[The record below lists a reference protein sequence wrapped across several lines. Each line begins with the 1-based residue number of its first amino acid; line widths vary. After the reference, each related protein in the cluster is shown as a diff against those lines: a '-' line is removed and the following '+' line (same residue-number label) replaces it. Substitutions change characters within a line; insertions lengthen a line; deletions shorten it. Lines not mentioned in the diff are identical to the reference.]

1 MGIVSSN
8 NLRVDKSIFYA
19 FRSQLAVPQDG
30 QLGPQHDLHFMGTN
44 IMQDSESAIVVAS
57 CASTL
62 RLQRRPVQDDV
73 AADRP

>member
-44 IMQDSESAIVVAS
+44 ITQDSGSAIVVAS

-62 RLQRRPVQDDV
+62 RLQRPVQDDV